1 MFKTEKSSILNSKSS
16 NNSIPAETA
25 KLLRL
30 ATYASVSVAV
40 FLIFLKLIAWGRS
53 DSVSLL
59 ATLVDSI
66 LDAFASII
74 NLIAVRHALTPADKE
89 HRFGHGKAEALA
101 GLSQSL
107 FIAGSSVFLL
117 LEAAQTFFN
126 PTEIENA
133 FAGIAVMGVSIVAT
147 LILISFQHYV
157 IRKTQSVAIRADAL
171 HFKSDILVNV
181 AVILA
186 LWLSTIGM
194 NLFDPIIGGLI
205 ACYILYCAWGIVRLS
220 LDQLMDHELGD
231 EVRANIKKVVL
242 SHAQAQGMH
251 DLRTRHSGSMTFI
264 QFHLEIEDDLTL
276 IQAHNASDEIEE
288 MLLQTYPGS
297 EIIIHIDPKSV
308 IGKETVATFE

>member
-1 MFKTEKSSILNSKSS
+1 LENKSSQ
-16 NNSIPAETA
+16 NSIPTETA
-25 KLLRL
+25 RLLRI
-30 ATYASVSVAV
+30 ATYASVSVAA
-40 FLIFLKLIAWGRS
+40 FLIIIKLIAWGRS

-59 ATLVDSI
+59 ATLVDSV

-117 LEAAQTFFN
+117 LEAGQSLFS
-126 PTEIENA
+126 PTDIKYP
-133 FAGIAVMGVSIVAT
+133 FAGIAVIVISIIAT
-147 LILISFQHYV
+147 LILVGFQHYV
-157 IRKTQSVAIRADAL
+157 IKKTQSVAIRADAL
-171 HFKSDILVNV
+171 HYKSDILMNC

-186 LWLSTIGM
+186 LWLSTNGL
-194 NLFDPIIGGLI
+194 NLFDPIIGALI
-205 ACYILYCAWGIVRLS
+205 AGYILYSAWGIVSIS
-220 LDQLMDHELGD
+220 LDQLMDRELSD
-231 EVRANIKKVVL
+231 DVRAEIKKIIL
-242 SHAQAQGMH
+242 SHPQAHGMH

-276 IQAHNASDEIEE
+276 VLAHNVSDDIEDA
-288 MLLQTYPGS
+288 LLKVYPGS

-308 IGKETVATFE
+308 VGKEAVATFE

>member
-1 MFKTEKSSILNSKSS
+1 LENKSSH
-16 NNSIPAETA
+16 NSIPAETA
-25 KLLRL
+25 RLLRI
-30 ATYASVSVAV
+30 ATYASVSVAA
-40 FLIFLKLIAWGRS
+40 FLIIIKLIAWGRS

-59 ATLVDSI
+59 ATLVDSV

-117 LEAAQTFFN
+117 LEAGQSLFS
-126 PTEIENA
+126 PTDIKYP
-133 FAGIAVMGVSIVAT
+133 FAGITVMVISIIAT
-147 LILISFQHYV
+147 LILVSFQHYV
-157 IRKTQSVAIRADAL
+157 IKKTQSVAIRADAL
-171 HFKSDILVNV
+171 HYKSDILMNC

-186 LWLSTIGM
+186 LWLSTIGL
-194 NLFDPIIGGLI
+194 NLFDPIIGALI
-205 ACYILYCAWGIVRLS
+205 AGYILYSAWGIVSIS
-220 LDQLMDHELGD
+220 LDQLMDRELSD
-231 EVRANIKKVVL
+231 DVRTEIKKIIL
-242 SHAQAQGMH
+242 SHPQAHGMH

-276 IQAHNASDEIEE
+276 VLAHNVSDDIEDA
-288 MLLQTYPGS
+288 LLKVYPGS

-308 IGKETVATFE
+308 VGKEAVATFE